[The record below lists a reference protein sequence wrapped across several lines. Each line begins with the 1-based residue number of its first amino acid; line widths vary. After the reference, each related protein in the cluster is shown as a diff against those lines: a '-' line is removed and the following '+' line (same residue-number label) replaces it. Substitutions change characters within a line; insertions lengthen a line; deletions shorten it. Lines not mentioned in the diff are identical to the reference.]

1 MNAIPQITGPI
12 HGGKFGWPFAG
23 YFGDISQKGYVEE
36 EYFIEGVAPRYR
48 VVGEQGRDGKWT
60 LEERE
65 PSAYKTRFVVHRPT
79 DPAKF
84 NGTVIVEWGNV
95 SSGYE
100 MVLADGLE
108 LYDAGFVFVLATVQP
123 AAITGF
129 VNKPQGLLAW
139 DPERYGSLHIESDG
153 ASYGI
158 FTQIARAVG
167 RERTAAGPDPL
178 AGLEVKHLIGIGG
191 SQSGGRVQTYLNG
204 VQPMEQLFDAML
216 PFLNAGSVCDFTDV
230 PGHHDRS
237 VPTDKPRP
245 PIFSLVRDD
254 ISIPTIVLNSQTE
267 CSPYTFFSQPD
278 TELLHVWEIPGA
290 AHIGGKLSL
299 MLRRKTD
306 RDGLTNSLEVY
317 RPFPISDMLWQPS
330 LSAALLQLN
339 RYLNGTGAL
348 RTYPRIQRSSGANY
362 AVDEHENVK
371 GGIRLPELEVPTA
384 SYPPVSLRMGLG
396 GAMLHFSAEKLKA
409 LYPTHEDYV
418 QKVAAAVQ
426 AALEADVITPQRAD
440 EYLRMAQ
447 AAPVPELRL
456 PDFEAR

>member
-1 MNAIPQITGPI
+1 MNAKPTITGPI
-12 HGGKFGWPFAG
+12 RGGKFGWPFAG

-36 EYFIEGVAPRYR
+36 EYFMEGSAQRYR

-100 MVLADGLE
+100 IALADALE
-108 LYDAGFVFVLATVQP
+108 LYEEGFVFVLATVQP

-129 VNKPQGLLAW
+129 ANKPQGLLAW
-139 DPERYGSLHIESDG
+139 DPARYSGLHIESDG
-153 ASYGI
+153 ASYSI

-167 RERTAAGPDPL
+167 KERTAAGPDPL
-178 AGLEVKHLIGIGG
+178 AGLDVKHLIGIGG

-204 VQPMEQLFDAML
+204 IQPQEQVFDAML
-216 PFLNAGSVCDFTDV
+216 PFLNAGSICDFSDV
-230 PGHHDRS
+230 PGHHD
-237 VPTDKPRP
+237 PTAPESKPHP

-254 ISIPTIVLNSQTE
+254 ITIPAIVLNSQTE
-267 CSPYTFFSQPD
+267 CGPYTFFSQPD

-290 AHIGGKLSL
+290 AHIGEKLSQI
-299 MLRRKTD
+299 LRRKTD
-306 RDGLTNSLEVY
+306 RDGLTNSLEDC
-317 RPFPISDMLWQPS
+317 RPFPISNMLWQPS
-330 LSAALLQLN
+330 LAAALLQLHQ
-339 RYLNGTGAL
+339 YLNGAGTL
-348 RTYPRIQRSSGANY
+348 RTYPRIQRTSGANY

-384 SYPPVSLRMGLG
+384 SYPPVSLRLGLG
-396 GAMLHFSAEKLKA
+396 GAMLPFSAEKLKR
-409 LYPTHEDYV
+409 LYPTHEAYV

-426 AALEADVITPQRAD
+426 TALEEGVITARRAAA
-440 EYLRMAQ
+440 YQRMAQ

-456 PDFEAR
+456 PTL